1 VPHALIVDD
10 DNGFQ
15 DAVSEVV
22 REFGFSVDQADSL
35 RTARGL
41 IERKIPDVALVD
53 LSLPD
58 GRGSDLF
65 RDLTDASDVVMITGN
80 ATLDSAVQALR
91 EGATD
96 YLVKPVDLQ
105 RLRAVLSNV
114 ARRSELREEVDHLR
128 AELRELGRFG
138 SLVGSSIPMQA
149 LYDAIS
155 RVAPTSASVLI
166 QGESGTGKELIAET
180 IHRLSRRRKQR
191 FVAVNCGAI
200 SPQLIESELFGHEKG
215 SFTGASRTHRG
226 YFEQAAGG
234 TLFLDEIT
242 EMPQELQVKLLRVL
256 ETGRV
261 TRVGAE
267 QDIEAEVRILAATNR
282 DPQQAVDE
290 GKLRQDLLYRL
301 AVFPLVVPP
310 LREREGDIDLLA
322 QHFLGEMNREEG
334 TEKHFTAEALET
346 LRKRVW
352 HGNVRE
358 LKNVAERSFIMA
370 DEAIDASCIPAERP
384 GAVPLRSEAA
394 PAIASDHG
402 ADAGGTV
409 EIAPGTSI
417 DEAER
422 RLIIATLEAFD
433 GNKEKAAGVLQI
445 SLKTLYNRLKEYRYT
460 GPGRVKPTR
469 SPMP

>member
-1 VPHALIVDD
+1 MPHALIVDD
-10 DNGFQ
+10 DDGFQ

-22 REFGFSVDQADSL
+22 SEFGFSVDRADTL
-35 RTARGL
+35 RVARER
-41 IERKIPDVALVD
+41 IERRPPDVALVD

-58 GRGSDLF
+58 GRGSELF
-65 RDLTDASDVVMITGN
+65 GVLGEATDVVMITGN

-105 RLRAVLSNV
+105 RLRAVLANV
-114 ARRSELREEVDHLR
+114 ARRSELEEEVGNLR

-138 SLVGSSIPMQA
+138 SLVGSSPAMQA

-180 IHRLSRRRKQR
+180 VHRLSRRRKQR

-242 EMPQELQVKLLRVL
+242 EMPHELQVKLLRVL
-256 ETGRV
+256 ETSRV

-267 QDIEAEVRILAATNR
+267 QEFEVNVRILAATNR
-282 DPQQAVDE
+282 DPQQAVAE

-301 AVFPLVVPP
+301 AVFPLQVPP
-310 LREREGDIDLLA
+310 LRQREGDIAVLA
-322 QHFLGEMNREEG
+322 RHFLSELNRVEG
-334 TEKHFTAEALET
+334 TEKRFTPDALET
-346 LRKRVW
+346 LEQRAW
-352 HGNVRE
+352 PGNVRE
-358 LKNVAERSFIMA
+358 LKNVVERSFIMA
-370 DEAIDASCIPAERP
+370 DAEIDASCIPVEKP
-384 GAVPLRSEAA
+384 GAAPPPSETALA
-394 PAIASDHG
+394 GVEPVHN
-402 ADAGGTV
+402 GGTV

-460 GPGRVKPTR
+460 GPGRVKSPRQPTV
-469 SPMP
+469 

>member
-1 VPHALIVDD
+1 MPHALIVDD
-10 DNGFQ
+10 DDGFQ
-15 DAVSEVV
+15 AAVAEVV

-35 RTARGL
+35 RAARGL
-41 IERKIPDVALVD
+41 IERRSPDVALVD
-53 LSLPD
+53 LALPD
-58 GRGSDLF
+58 GRGSELF
-65 RDLTDASDVVMITGN
+65 VELSEGSDVVMITGN

-105 RLRAVLSNV
+105 RLRAVLKNV
-114 ARRSELREEVDHLR
+114 ARRSELREEVDNLR

-138 SLVGSSIPMQA
+138 SLVGSSTSMQV

-180 IHRLSRRRKQR
+180 VHRLSRRRKQR

-215 SFTGASRTHRG
+215 SFTGANRMHRG

-256 ETGRV
+256 ETGRI

-267 QDIEAEVRILAATNR
+267 QDIESDVRIVAATNR
-282 DPQQAVDE
+282 DPQRAVDE

-310 LREREGDIDLLA
+310 LRDREGDVEVLA
-322 QHFLGEMNREEG
+322 QHFLGELNRGEEA
-334 TEKHFTAEALET
+334 EKHFSADALDL
-346 LRKRVW
+346 LRRRAW
-352 HGNVRE
+352 PGNVRE
-358 LKNVAERSFIMA
+358 LKNVVERSFIMA
-370 DEAIDASCIPAERP
+370 DTSIDASCIPAERP
-384 GAVPLRSEAA
+384 GAVPPKAEVAAASGSE
-394 PAIASDHG
+394 PSNDG
-402 ADAGGTV
+402 GGTV

-460 GPGRVKPTR
+460 GPGRVKSSRTE
-469 SPMP
+469 MP

>member
-1 VPHALIVDD
+1 LPHALIVDD
-10 DNGFQ
+10 DDGFQ
-15 DAVSEVV
+15 EAVSEVV
-22 REFGFSVDQADSL
+22 REFGFSVDQANSV
-35 RTARGL
+35 RSARL
-41 IERKIPDVALVD
+41 MIERRNPDVALVD
-53 LSLPD
+53 LALPD
-58 GRGSDLF
+58 GRGSELFGDLGEG
-65 RDLTDASDVVMITGN
+65 ADVVMITGN

-105 RLRAVLSNV
+105 RLRAVLGNV
-114 ARRSELREEVDHLR
+114 ARRSELREEVDNLR

-138 SLVGSSIPMQA
+138 SLVGSSPSMQV
-149 LYDAIS
+149 LYDSIS
-155 RVAPTSASVLI
+155 RVAPTGASVLI

-180 IHRLSRRRKQR
+180 VHRLSRRRKQR

-215 SFTGASRTHRG
+215 SFTGASRMHRG

-267 QDIEAEVRILAATNR
+267 QDIEADVRIIAATNR
-282 DPQQAVDE
+282 DPQHAVDE

-301 AVFPLVVPP
+301 AVFPLNVPP
-310 LREREGDIDLLA
+310 LREREGDVDVLA
-322 QHFLGEMNREEG
+322 QHFLSELNRGEE
-334 TEKHFTAEALET
+334 TEKHFSPEALDT
-346 LRKRVW
+346 LRRRVW
-352 HGNVRE
+352 PGNVRE
-358 LKNVAERSFIMA
+358 LKNVVERSFIMA
-370 DEAIDASCIPAERP
+370 DVEIDVSCIPAERP
-384 GAVPLRSEAA
+384 GTIPPRNEFAVTPGTESNNE
-394 PAIASDHG
+394 P
-402 ADAGGTV
+402 GGTV

-460 GPGRVKPTR
+460 GPGRVKSARTAAP
-469 SPMP
+469 

>member
-1 VPHALIVDD
+1 LPHALIVDD
-10 DNGFQ
+10 DDGFQ
-15 DAVSEVV
+15 EAVAEVV
-22 REFGFSVDQADSL
+22 RDFGFSVDQADSL
-35 RTARGL
+35 RAARVL
-41 IERKIPDVALVD
+41 IERRVPDVALVD
-53 LSLPD
+53 LALPD
-58 GRGSDLF
+58 GRGSELF
-65 RDLTDASDVVMITGN
+65 GDLTDGADVVMITGN

-114 ARRSELREEVDHLR
+114 ARRSELREEVDNLR

-138 SLVGSSIPMQA
+138 SLVGSSPSMQA

-180 IHRLSRRRKQR
+180 VHRLSRRRKQR

-215 SFTGASRTHRG
+215 SFTGASRMHRG

-267 QDIEAEVRILAATNR
+267 QDIEADVRIIAATNR
-282 DPQQAVDE
+282 DPQQAVEE

-301 AVFPLVVPP
+301 AVFPLNVPP
-310 LREREGDIDLLA
+310 LREREGDVDVLA
-322 QHFLGEMNREEG
+322 QHFLSELNRGEE
-334 TEKHFTAEALET
+334 TEKIFAVDALDT
-346 LRKRVW
+346 LRRRHW
-352 HGNVRE
+352 PGNVRE
-358 LKNVAERSFIMA
+358 LKNVVERSFIMA
-370 DEAIDASCIPAERP
+370 DTEVDSSCIPPERP
-384 GAVPLRSEAA
+384 SALPPKSEGTQAVGGESN
-394 PAIASDHG
+394 SDSS
-402 ADAGGTV
+402 GTV

-460 GPGRVKPTR
+460 GPGRVKSTR
-469 SPMP
+469 TASP